1 MVWEVD
7 PLWRVG
13 GCAVHKALHRPASSW
28 RLLEGAVRAFPLDDH
43 NPHRGAL
50 VHIRAALELIE
61 EAQHPLIHSVDLPS
75 HTAALPWEVQQT
87 WNVVFSSNH
96 QGVRLHR
103 VALALEGRA
112 AIGVVQQNLV
122 VGLASLQG
130 PIHEHVGHA
139 AGHAVKERGSRPVG
153 IARVR
158 KRGGAL
164 APAGVGNLVWEG
176 PRSGYRRFV
185 LEQWLPAPTQP

>member
-1 MVWEVD
+1 MCPLLPFLPVFPGVIGKPVLPLRVITVMVWEVD

-139 AGHAVKERGSRPVG
+139 AGHAAAHSKVQVT
-153 IARVR
+153 
-158 KRGGAL
+158 
-164 APAGVGNLVWEG
+164 AG
-176 PRSGYRRFV
+176 RSN
-185 LEQWLPAPTQP
+185 